1 MSDKRGK
8 DMRRPFYCEFYLD
21 TRDELQHKF
30 KEYNI
35 KLPWEWPWDDYGAF
49 PTGKLSP
56 VHTEPAEYDM
66 YAITFKET
74 IMNFTENLSIP
85 WIRELVDRD
94 PHHQGLM
101 VNPKTAKA
109 KGIQH
114 GDYIEVKSQFGQLT
128 GWVVLSEG
136 IHPEVIGISNATNR
150 TVTHSP
156 ITRMGGGQFNTLL
169 GMGMD
174 YTCGVSGSMESV
186 AKVKITKLPAP
197 PPPPRY

>member
-1 MSDKRGK
+1 
-8 DMRRPFYCEFYLD
+8 
-21 TRDELQHKF
+21 
-30 KEYNI
+30 
-35 KLPWEWPWDDYGAF
+35 
-49 PTGKLSP
+49 
-56 VHTEPAEYDM
+56 
-66 YAITFKET
+66 
-74 IMNFTENLSIP
+74 MNFTENLSIP

-94 PHHQGLM
+94 PHHRGLM

-109 KGIQH
+109 KGIED

-128 GWVVLSEG
+128 GWAVLSEG

-174 YTCGVSGSMESV
+174 YTCALQRIHGIGGQGEDHEDCRTASASALLRDKDGKPGAV
-186 AKVKITKLPAP
+186 
-197 PPPPRY
+197 